1 MKYTLSR
8 AALVFGALAALAGCA
23 STRTI
28 PHTVD
33 AHLASTPS
41 TVVWG
46 YIPPGR
52 NPVLTIKSGQTVK
65 IDTLSHQGMAQGV
78 DPITFFG
85 AGGIQPAQVLKDA
98 MDVYNKVA
106 KPKPGAGAHVLTGPI
121 YIDGAEP
128 GDMLEVRVLHVE
140 FRTPYG
146 VSNSNKG
153 SGVLPELHAKPY
165 PKVIKF
171 DLDRNVAL
179 FAPGIEIPLAPFM
192 GIMAVTPPAGTLPSS
207 RPPGIYGGNM
217 DMHRLVAGSSLYLPV
232 FQPGAM
238 FYTGDAHAVQGDGEV
253 NGTAIEASLAPVFQ
267 FIVHKGGGKDMKWPR
282 AEDASNYYVMGMDVD
297 LNIALKEAVQE
308 SVVFL
313 QRERQLTPGDAYS
326 LASIATHYSV
336 AEAVNHVGLIYGS
349 IPKRIFGANKPFWS
363 AAQK

>member
-1 MKYTLSR
+1 MSLAR
-8 AALVFGALAALAGCA
+8 IALTCLALAALAGCA
-23 STRTI
+23 SMS
-28 PHTVD
+28 PVPYTVD

-78 DPITFFG
+78 DPVTFFG

-98 MDVYNKVA
+98 MDVYYQVGKLRT
-106 KPKPGAGAHVLTGPI
+106 KEGGAHVLTGPI
-121 YIDGAEP
+121 HVEGAEP
-128 GDMLEVRVLHVE
+128 GDMLEVRVMHID

-153 SGVLPELHAKPY
+153 SGVLPGLHAKPY
-165 PKVIKF
+165 PKIIRF
-171 DLDRNVAL
+171 DLERKVAL

-192 GIMAVTPPAGTLPSS
+192 GIMAVTPPAGTLVST

-217 DMHRLVAGSSLYLPV
+217 DFHKLTIGASLYLPV
-232 FQPGAM
+232 HQPGAM

-253 NGTAIEASLAPVFQ
+253 NGTAIEASLSPVFQ
-267 FIVHKGGGKDMKWPR
+267 FIVHKGAGKGMKWPR
-282 AEDASNYYVMGMDVD
+282 AEDAQNYYVMGMDVD
-297 LNIALKEAVQE
+297 LNIALREAVQE
-308 SVVFL
+308 SVTFL
-313 QRERQLTPGDAYS
+313 GQQRNLSPGDAYS
-326 LASIATHYSV
+326 LASIATHFSV
-336 AEAVNHVGLIYGS
+336 AEAVNHVGVIYGA
-349 IPKRIFGANKPFWS
+349 IPKRVFDTNKPFWS
-363 AAQK
+363 GPR